1 MSSPVVVDLAPLP
14 TLEPFALSMTAARR
28 MGASGAAT
36 GFGFMSG
43 LPGLGPGFGG
53 FGRGLSSS
61 SELPKLPDL
70 NRATGSL
77 PNNVLQP
84 LSAPARIDRTD
95 RQVLHPIAVP
105 SALLNAINVPAVSVQ
120 SLTPVEAQ
128 KKQEETSPATTQE
141 VPMTP
146 PAPVSSSAAAQA
158 NAQATSA
165 ASGAAPQYGHHAS
178 VFLASSPAVSRL
190 MFDVLAYA
198 PSAKE
203 IAGLVSMVN
212 GVSSP
217 ARSPGV
223 WAPAGS
229 IPASSP
235 VYGPWEST
243 ATGYGKIL
251 VVSSNSFE
259 TKELGSVTGN
269 IEISGEAGA
278 RSAISGDLVSARSI
292 VVGQATLGGTIK
304 AEGLATVKLT
314 PPNVSTLYG
323 VGGLD
328 ARINGSTP
336 TSVENTPQ
344 LRKLAV
350 GEVLYSASHKDLNR
364 VGETGAR
371 GLSSLVTRDS
381 EKYNRNTTETTG
393 LETGRLIYA
402 AEAQI
407 QAERSLSD
415 LKNAYTLSEEILHSP
430 IEGLF
435 VPTAFENSPNSTE
448 IVTLSSPTTTTLS
461 LKSALE
467 ETFNG
472 LVHTV
477 GPAQIVFSVDVFA
490 HEGLKEGV
498 RRPSMVSG
506 TRGLLSV
513 RLWNII
519 LRP

>member
-1 MSSPVVVDLAPLP
+1 MSAGTGV
-14 TLEPFALSMTAARR
+14 
-28 MGASGAAT
+28 GASGAAT

-43 LPGLGPGFGG
+43 MPGIGPGFGG

-70 NRATGSL
+70 NRAAENL
-77 PNNVLQP
+77 PNNTLEP
-84 LSAPARIDRTD
+84 LSAPARIAAAD

-105 SALLNAINVPAVSVQ
+105 SALLNAISVPVVSTQ
-120 SLTPVEAQ
+120 NLTPVEAQ
-128 KKQEETSPATTQE
+128 KKQEEASPASTQD
-141 VPMTP
+141 VPIVP
-146 PAPVSSSAAAQA
+146 PAPISSSAASQA
-158 NAQATSA
+158 SAQATST
-165 ASGAAPQYGHHAS
+165 ASGAAPQYGHHTS
-178 VFLASSPAVSRL
+178 VLLASSPAASRL
-190 MFDVLAYA
+190 MFDVLTYA

-251 VVSSNSFE
+251 VVSSNSLE
-259 TKELGSVTGN
+259 VKELGSVTGN

-371 GLSSLVTRDS
+371 GVSSLVTRDS
-381 EKYNRNTTETTG
+381 EKYNSSTTETTG

-402 AEAQI
+402 AEVRI

-448 IVTLSSPTTTTLS
+448 IITLSSPATVSFGGSSPIRTISHDASIREILS
-461 LKSALE
+461 LKESL
-467 ETFNG
+467 G
-472 LVHTV
+472 
-477 GPAQIVFSVDVFA
+477 I
-490 HEGLKEGV
+490 
-498 RRPSMVSG
+498 
-506 TRGLLSV
+506 
-513 RLWNII
+513 
-519 LRP
+519 